1 MQKPKH
7 QILIKWLSWTLG
19 GFLALGA
26 FFDAIANANSLITVP
41 VALAGT
47 VIIIVSLI
55 SAQIYLSKNPLRWV
69 VNGTPVKI
77 SNLNLGLLLPFVG
90 MLVLLWVPVV
100 FNGGVESEGLAGDN
114 LKISSVRTV
123 ETSPTQIRGP
133 SAQGIISAYW
143 EVLLSNV
150 GSENLSVVSYK
161 VLQVGEDFPA
171 TWYTSMD
178 QGLYVFENGEFSRF
192 DPPIDIFSGS
202 SKKIYVRLGLTMTPE
217 ASKLVEEEFSTNS
230 SSDVTVGTI
239 LGFLYAQGTDFY
251 GNEITSQVVNGAGE
265 VMLKPPS
272 QDKLREQVFVV
283 NFTTSRG
290 EKVNEPLSWYQFGG
304 PYDLRRYQ

>member
-1 MQKPKH
+1 
-7 QILIKWLSWTLG
+7 
-19 GFLALGA
+19 
-26 FFDAIANANSLITVP
+26 
-41 VALAGT
+41 
-47 VIIIVSLI
+47 
-55 SAQIYLSKNPLRWV
+55 
-69 VNGTPVKI
+69 
-77 SNLNLGLLLPFVG
+77 
-90 MLVLLWVPVV
+90 
-100 FNGGVESEGLAGDN
+100 
-114 LKISSVRTV
+114 
-123 ETSPTQIRGP
+123 
-133 SAQGIISAYW
+133 
-143 EVLLSNV
+143 
-150 GSENLSVVSYK
+150 
-161 VLQVGEDFPA
+161 
-171 TWYTSMD
+171 
-178 QGLYVFENGEFSRF
+178 
-192 DPPIDIFSGS
+192 
-202 SKKIYVRLGLTMTPE
+202 MTPE